1 MTERILHKQWVE
13 LLVLINQDKASFV
26 NKSKP
31 QIPKN
36 EPYLQKC
43 EKDLQIRFR
52 YFLEKIQFN
61 LKNIKDFGILKY
73 KHIYENKNNM
83 FVYQRNLDNPI

>member
-1 MTERILHKQWVE
+1 ME

-61 LKNIKDFGILKY
+61 FKRKIRKDLNISIDLAIFYAFGF
-73 KHIYENKNNM
+73 E
-83 FVYQRNLDNPI
+83 V

>member
-1 MTERILHKQWVE
+1 ME

-52 YFLEKIQFN
+52 YFLEKIQFKFKRKTRKDIGN
-61 LKNIKDFGILKY
+61 LIDLFLKY
-73 KHIYENKNNM
+73 KYSYESKLHM
-83 FVYQRNLDNPI
+83 FVYSKNLDNTI

>member
-1 MTERILHKQWVE
+1 ME

-52 YFLEKIQFN
+52 YFLEKTQF
-61 LKNIKDFGILKY
+61 KFKRKTRKDIGNSIDLFLKY
-73 KHIYENKNNM
+73 KYIYESKLYM
-83 FVYQRNLDNPI
+83 FVYSRNLDNTI

>member
-1 MTERILHKQWVE
+1 ME

-61 LKNIKDFGILKY
+61 FKRKTRKDLNISIDFFMHLVLKY
-73 KHIYENKNNM
+73 KHIYE
-83 FVYQRNLDNPI
+83 

>member
-1 MTERILHKQWVE
+1 ME

-52 YFLEKIQFN
+52 YFLEKIQFKFKRKTRKDIGN
-61 LKNIKDFGILKY
+61 LIDS
-73 KHIYENKNNM
+73 
-83 FVYQRNLDNPI
+83 FVFEV

>member
-1 MTERILHKQWVE
+1 ME

-52 YFLEKIQFN
+52 YFLEKIQFKFKRKTRKDIGN
-61 LKNIKDFGILKY
+61 LIDLLKY
-73 KHIYENKNNM
+73 KYIYESKLYM
-83 FVYQRNLDNPI
+83 FVYSRNLDNTI

>member
-1 MTERILHKQWVE
+1 ME

-52 YFLEKIQFN
+52 YFLEKIKFKFKRKTRKDIGN
-61 LKNIKDFGILKY
+61 LIDS
-73 KHIYENKNNM
+73 
-83 FVYQRNLDNPI
+83 FVFEV